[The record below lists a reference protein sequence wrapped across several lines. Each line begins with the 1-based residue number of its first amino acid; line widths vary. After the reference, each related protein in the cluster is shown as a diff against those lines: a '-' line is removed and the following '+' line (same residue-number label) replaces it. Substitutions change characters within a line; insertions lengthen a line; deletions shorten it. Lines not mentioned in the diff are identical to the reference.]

1 MLIDSEKLKEELVE
15 TDRSI
20 YQTSHCGINLQ
31 TTLSV
36 IDHQKEVGGWQTG
49 TPTKKGWYA
58 CICDHGIE
66 TKINNY
72 YTFPFERGK
81 FKTYDYIR
89 VIKWYKLP
97 PYERGE

>member
-1 MLIDSEKLKEELVE
+1 MVKLHYCCSNCGKQE
-15 TDRSI
+15 I
-20 YQTSHCGINLQ
+20 TS
-31 TTLSV
+31 
-36 IDHQKEVGGWQTG
+36 GWQTG

-72 YTFPFERGK
+72 YTFYFERGR

-89 VIKWYKLP
+89 VKKWVKLP